1 MIKIRKILN
10 KEVVRFLLVGV
21 LATGVDLLVR
31 VIFNSIFNDVLTK
44 EWNLALS
51 FTFGFVLSLIL
62 NYVHSTLYVLKGKR
76 RLGDVKALT
85 LFIVPSIFACIVGL
99 GLFYLCSILF
109 SLGNIDITSFNVF
122 DIFTSFTSLS
132 FWMYLVSFI
141 IQTLI
146 TLIINFILRK
156 RVIYK

>member
-1 MIKIRKILN
+1 MSKIKDFFN
-10 KEVVRFLLVGV
+10 KEIVRFLLVGV
-21 LATGVDLLVR
+21 LATGVDLLIR
-31 VIFNSIFNDVLTK
+31 VIFNSLFNGVLTK

-62 NYVHSTLYVLKGKR
+62 NYVLSTLYVFKSKR
-76 RLGDVKALT
+76 RLGDIKTLT
-85 LFIVPSIFACIVGL
+85 LFIATSLFAFIVGL
-99 GLFYLCSILF
+99 GLFYLCSFLF
-109 SLGNIDITSFNVF
+109 SSGNIDITSFNVF

-156 RVIYK
+156 KVIYK

>member
-1 MIKIRKILN
+1 MTKIRKILN

-31 VIFNSIFNDVLTK
+31 VIFNSLFNDVLTK

-62 NYVHSTLYVLKGKR
+62 NYVLSTLYVFKGKR

-85 LFIVPSIFACIVGL
+85 LFIVTSIFAFIVGL
-99 GLFYLCSILF
+99 GLFYLCSFLF

-122 DIFTSFTSLS
+122 DIFTSFISLS